1 MSKDSDN
8 WDQFVMGDDEG
19 GSSPEAPAAPLVE
32 DKTGIRWSLIAGLI
46 LIAAIAVL
54 AAQNT
59 QRVSVNFLGWNGR
72 APLIA
77 VILGTAIVAILLD
90 ETLGFFWRRSRRKRR
105 AEREEL
111 KRLRARA
118 D

>member
-1 MSKDSDN
+1 MSKETDN
-8 WDQFVMGDDEG
+8 WDQFVMGDEDEG
-19 GSSPEAPAAPLVE
+19 YLPESSKQAPVDE
-32 DKTGIRWSLIAGLI
+32 KTGVRWSLIAGLI
-46 LIAAIAVL
+46 LIAGIAVL

-59 QRVSVNFLGWNGR
+59 QRVSVNFLGWDGR

-90 ETLGFFWRRSRRKRR
+90 EALGFFWRRSRRKRR

>member
-8 WDQFVMGDDEG
+8 WDQFVMGDEESG
-19 GSSPEAPAAPLVE
+19 TPSGTPLSVPIE
-32 DKTGIRWSLIAGLI
+32 EKTGIRWSLIAGLI

-59 QRVSVNFLGWNGR
+59 QRVSVNFLGWDGR
-72 APLIA
+72 TPLIA

>member
-1 MSKDSDN
+1 MSKDSED
-8 WDQFVMGDDEG
+8 WDQFVVGDDQG
-19 GSSPEAPAAPLVE
+19 GSSPDAPAGRVE
-32 DKTGIRWSLIAGLI
+32 DKTGIRWSLIAGL
-46 LIAAIAVL
+46 LMVAAIAVL

-59 QRVSVNFLGWNGR
+59 QRVSVNFLGWDGR

-77 VILGTAIVAILLD
+77 VILGTAIVAVLLD

-105 AEREEL
+105 AEQEEL